1 MSSAVFIGTVQIS
14 LRALE
19 RVIALDFPL
28 NAICTLPIEKGY
40 RHSDYVDLAPI
51 AESNGIQCFHT
62 EFINSSEAVHEI
74 QSYQPDFIFCIG
86 WSQIL
91 SRNVLEIPKKGC
103 VGFHPSPL
111 PQNRGR
117 AVIPWTILQGR
128 SETAGSLFWLDEGVD
143 SGEIIMQHPIEL
155 DYGETASTLYDKQ
168 VLGLENML
176 NEVLPLLKD
185 GRLPRAVQNHG
196 TATYCSKRTRSDGF
210 INWELPA
217 LDIWNLIRATSK
229 PYPGAFS
236 LYEGSEII
244 IWEADL
250 IKSPIHTGLPGQ
262 IQAMENGHAIV
273 SCGGGTN
280 LIVKKVQV
288 LGKNEAIPSEVLKVQ
303 SRMGLSR
310 YEVASKIIEQN
321 NK

>member
-19 RVIALDFPL
+19 RFIALDFPL
-28 NAICTLPIEKGY
+28 NAIFTLPFDKGH
-40 RHSDYVDLAPI
+40 RHSDYVDLVPI
-51 AESNGIQCFHT
+51 ANLNGIECVHT
-62 EFINSSEAVHEI
+62 DFINSSESI
-74 QSYQPDFIFCIG
+74 KKIKSYEPDFIFCIG

-91 SRNVLEIPKKGC
+91 SRNLLEIPQVGC
-103 VGFHPSPL
+103 VGFHPSAL
-111 PQNRGR
+111 PENRGR

-128 SETAGSLFWLDEGVD
+128 TKTAGTLFWLDKGVD
-143 SGEIIMQHPIEL
+143 SGDIIIQNPISV
-155 DYGETASTLYDKQ
+155 DYDESASTLYDKQ

-176 NEVLPLLKD
+176 NEALPLLKD
-185 GRLPRAVQNHG
+185 GVLPRTAQNHG
-196 TATYCSKRTRSDGF
+196 TATYCSKRTRIDGF

-217 LDIWNLIRATSK
+217 LDIWTLIRASSK

-236 LYEGSEII
+236 LYGGSEIV

-250 IKSPIHTGLPGQ
+250 IKSPMYTGIPGQ
-262 IQAMENGHAIV
+262 IQAIENGHAIV
-273 SCGGGTN
+273 SCGGDTN

-288 LGKNEAIPSEVLKVQ
+288 SGHNEEIPSEVLKVQ
-303 SRMGLSR
+303 SRMGLSG
-310 YEVASKIIEQN
+310 YDLVSKIIGQN